1 MKLKFIILFILI
13 AGIANA
19 QQVRSNKFKS
29 VKWSLAQIT
38 SVYDNADTATLKS
51 DNIIAKYKPSI
62 DSLLTPIGISAKEME
77 KYPPESPLSNWAV
90 DVMRMFADEYMKT
103 NRIQDK
109 CDMAITN
116 FGGIRTSLPA
126 GEVNSYDILSI
137 FPFDN
142 RVVILDLEG
151 KYVREL
157 MENFAKRGR
166 VEALSGVEMVIN
178 KKVLEKCLI
187 NGKPIKDDKIYKVA
201 TIDFL
206 LAGGDSVYALKYAS
220 KVINTQ
226 TILRD
231 VYIEYIKNQ
240 SAKGKIIDAHTDS
253 RVKIIK

>member
-1 MKLKFIILFILI
+1 MRIKIIICFLLI
-13 AGIANA
+13 AGTLNA
-19 QQVRSNKFKS
+19 QQVRNKNFKNIT
-29 VKWSLAQIT
+29 WSLAEIT
-38 SVYDNADTATLKS
+38 SKYDNADTSTLKS

-62 DSLLTPIGISAKEME
+62 DALLTPIGTSAKEMD

-90 DVMRMFADEYMKT
+90 DVMRIFADEYMKK

-109 CDMAITN
+109 CDIALTN
-116 FGGIRTSLPA
+116 FGGIRTSLPK
-126 GEVNSYDILSI
+126 GEINSYDILSI

-166 VEALSGVEMVIN
+166 VEALSGVELVIN

-206 LAGGDSVYALKYAS
+206 LSGGDSVYALKYAS

-226 TILRD
+226 AILRD
-231 VYIEYIKNQ
+231 VYINYIKEQ
-240 SAKGKIIDAHTDS
+240 TAQGKIIDADKDS
-253 RVKIIK
+253 RVINIK